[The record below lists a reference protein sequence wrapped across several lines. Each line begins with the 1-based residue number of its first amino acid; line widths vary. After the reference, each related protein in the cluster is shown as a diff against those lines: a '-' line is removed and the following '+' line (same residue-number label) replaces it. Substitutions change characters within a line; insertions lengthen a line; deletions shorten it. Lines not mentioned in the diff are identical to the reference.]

1 MNNEHTKI
9 LIEEFLNNLTIGFDT
24 VEIIEDD
31 IRLVFLIKTE
41 HSGVLIGNNGENLRA
56 LNHII
61 KRMVGKKQE
70 KESEM
75 QFLLDVNGYYQ
86 KKIQRIRDQATILAD
101 RARMFKSN
109 VEMTPMNAYERMI
122 IHSMFTDDPEIS
134 TESSGVGKLRR
145 VVLKYGR
152 EERKGREYSEMSDSI
167 T

>member
-1 MNNEHTKI
+1 MNSEHIKI
-9 LIEEFLNNLTIGFDT
+9 LIEEFLNNLTISFDT
-24 VEIIEDD
+24 IEIIEEDTS
-31 IRLVFLIKTE
+31 LVFLIKTE

-56 LNHII
+56 LNHIV
-61 KRMVGKKQE
+61 KRMVDKKHGYE
-70 KESEM
+70 NEI
-75 QFLLDVNGYYQ
+75 QFLLDVNGYHQ
-86 KKIQRIRDQATILAD
+86 KKIQRIRDQAVILAD

-152 EERKGREYSEMSDSI
+152 EEKKYNEMSDSV

>member
-1 MNNEHTKI
+1 MNNEHIKI

-24 VEIIEDD
+24 IEIVEDD
-31 IRLVFLIKTE
+31 IRLIFLIKTE

-56 LNHII
+56 LNHIV
-61 KRMVGKKQE
+61 KRMVGKKQGNE
-70 KESEM
+70 NEM
-75 QFLLDVNGYYQ
+75 QFLLDVNGYHQ
-86 KKIQRIRDQATILAD
+86 KKMQRIQDQAVMLAD

-122 IHSMFTDDPEIS
+122 VHSMFTNDPEIS
-134 TESSGVGKLRR
+134 TESSGVGRLRR

-152 EERKGREYSEMSDSI
+152 EEKKEREYSEINDPI